1 MGRIRQHPLKRL
13 TFIDST
19 KAHGSPPQLL
29 ASGQPREALT
39 PGSRVEPAS
48 GREQPAQ
55 AVALVPSALP
65 SHQRLERRRRWSHGW
80 PRSGGAAGSKDRGRQ
95 SALPRRRKLQLQ
107 ARSQAGRGSR
117 VSNGPRSLTC
127 LRLFLARQI
136 VAAAKVPR
144 AATASKKGKASA
156 RIRSINDDTPSQYDI
171 RKGPFLRGPFH
182 LRMYCDDLYGTI
194 RPPQHFMKCGRY
206 PLFNSTPVA
215 DSQRRRP
222 HRTSASRSIGGSGAA
237 N

>member
-65 SHQRLERRRRWSHGW
+65 SRRRIERRRWSHGW

-107 ARSQAGRGSR
+107 ARSQAGRGSL

-127 LRLFLARQI
+127 LRLFSRDKSWQQRRFLAPPQRP
-136 VAAAKVPR
+136 KR
-144 AATASKKGKASA
+144 GDGSA
-156 RIRSINDDTPSQYDI
+156 RTRSINDDTPSQYDI

-182 LRMYCDDLYGTI
+182 LRMCCDDLYGTI
-194 RPPQHFMKCGRY
+194 LPPLHFMKCGRY
-206 PLFNSTPVA
+206 PLFNSTPVT